1 MEWKIPRMWP
11 GATCYILGGG
21 PSLLQADM
29 EIVRKKRTIAT
40 NNAYQLAPWAEIL
53 FFMDNQWFKEHEA
66 RLAKY
71 KGIKVS
77 IANQFKDRR
86 GIQYLHRGSKTM
98 LGTIP
103 TMIHNGNNSGYSA
116 VNIAFHLGVSRIIL
130 VGFDM
135 RVVGSKHNF
144 HDQHT
149 RKMLDNIY
157 DKEYIPN
164 FETIKQPLE
173 KKGVSVY
180 NTCLDS
186 GLKCFPFVSLEE
198 TASW

>member
-21 PSLLQADM
+21 PSLLKADLN
-29 EIVRKKRTIAT
+29 IVRKKRTIAT

-53 FFMDNQWFKEHEA
+53 FFMDDKWFHEHA
-66 RLAKY
+66 VGLSKY
-71 KGIKVS
+71 HGIKVT
-77 IANQFKDRR
+77 IAPKFQHTK
-86 GIQYLHRGSKTM
+86 GVKWLERGSKTM
-98 LGTIP
+98 LSTIP
-103 TMIHNGNNSGYSA
+103 TMVHNGNNSGYAA

-135 RVVGSKHNF
+135 RVVDSKHNY
-144 HDQHT
+144 HDQHK

-164 FETIKQPLE
+164 FGTIKEPLE
-173 KKGVSVY
+173 KQGVSVY

-198 TASW
+198 TESW